1 MNSGHEGSKI
11 EVKANFIALEINES
25 CCISEFRVRFEPQV
39 DEIVRRY
46 KYLGEYSQIKDSPNL
61 FNGEKM
67 LIPRKEI
74 DPFTCEDGTTLTFE
88 VINSNHFTD
97 PGCIRLFNV
106 LLNRTFK
113 TMGLFPMKS
122 INNNSKSFYN
132 PASKVALMKHK
143 LEIWPGYIAQIDQF
157 DSGIYLVFDNR

>member
-1 MNSGHEGSKI
+1 M
-11 EVKANFIALEINES
+11 
-25 CCISEFRVRFEPQV
+25 

-74 DPFTCEDGTTLTFE
+74 DPFTCGDGTTLTFE
-88 VINSNHFTD
+88 LVNSNHFTD

-106 LLNRTFK
+106 LLNRT
-113 TMGLFPMKS
+113 MGLFPMKNTK
-122 INNNSKSFYN
+122 NNAIMADFDGVVIRRRGTSVRGKPVVKVSSLKLQDTEKST
-132 PASKVALMKHK
+132 
-143 LEIWPGYIAQIDQF
+143 
-157 DSGIYLVFDNR
+157 DNFSANKKRMSVER